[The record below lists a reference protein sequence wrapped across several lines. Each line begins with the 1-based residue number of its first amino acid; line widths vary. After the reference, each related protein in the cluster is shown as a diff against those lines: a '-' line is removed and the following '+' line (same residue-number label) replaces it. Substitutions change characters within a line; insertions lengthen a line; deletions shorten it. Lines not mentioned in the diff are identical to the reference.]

1 MALAEDLLTVNRA
14 LDGRDLPR
22 ARTAIAPLLGAYPDA
37 PDVLWTAGRF
47 LGLLGAYG
55 QAAVQFK
62 RAVQLDPRLSHVEFA
77 VAGKTVRL
85 RDIPGSP
92 WAADVLDEFGRGMY
106 AITELA
112 FSPGDVVLDVG
123 AHIGGVSVVL
133 ATLHPKIRIVA
144 YEPSSSNYAALVEN
158 LKQNGIENV
167 TPVRQAVMGERGEL
181 TLTWAPHA
189 TAGSTVGLSDA
200 ARRAREAGG
209 WSSETVTCV
218 TLDDVFATHGIE
230 RCSWLKL
237 DCEAAEWGIMAKT
250 GMLERIDRISL
261 ELHLPA
267 SRQHE
272 GGEVLTREFTAL
284 GRRVA
289 RAPEMVVSSAVWMV
303 DI

>member
-1 MALAEDLLTVNRA
+1 MGLEEDLATVNRA
-14 LDGRDLPR
+14 LDARDLQH
-22 ARTAIAPLLGAYPDA
+22 ARNTMASLLGAHSESPN
-37 PDVLWTAGRF
+37 VMWTAGRF

-55 QAAVQFK
+55 QAAAQFK
-62 RAVQLDPRLSHVEFA
+62 RAVQGDPQLSHVEFT
-77 VAGKTVRL
+77 VAGKNVRL

-106 AITELA
+106 ALTDLA
-112 FSPGDVVLDVG
+112 FSPGDVAVDVG

-133 ATLHPKIRIVA
+133 ATLHPEIRIVA
-144 YEPSSSNYAALVEN
+144 IEPSSSNFAALVEN
-158 LKQNGIENV
+158 LKQNAITNV
-167 TPVRQAVMGERGEL
+167 TPVRQAVMGDRGEL

-237 DCEAAEWGIMAKT
+237 DCEAAEWGIAANT
-250 GMLERIDRISL
+250 GVLERVDRISL

-267 SRQHE
+267 SRQSE
-272 GGEVLTREFTAL
+272 GADALTREFTAL
-284 GRRVA
+284 VNRVP
-289 RAPEMVVSSAVWMV
+289 RAPEMVVSSTVWMV